1 MHVIDVPASHGWLW
15 IRQAWGIFVNRPAL
29 WIALLSG
36 WLLITLTLF
45 FIPLAGAALATM
57 LQPVFFGGLMLAAR
71 DQELGRPVAFAH
83 LFTGF
88 RVNGRALMSVGSI
101 TLLTEMMILL
111 LMGSLGLG
119 ADIPPAAQDERANIQ
134 ALLQSLEGKEW
145 IIVLGLALVFLVK
158 GVLWFVPPLL
168 VFHPMPVGHA
178 LRWSFFAFVSNF
190 SALLIFGIL
199 MMLIYVV
206 SIFPWGLGLLVTIP
220 LFAIGNYTSFR
231 GSFSGDYS
239 PGN

>member
-1 MHVIDVPASHGWLW
+1 MHVIDVPASHGLLW
-15 IRQAWGIFVNRPAL
+15 IKQAWAMFARYPAL

-45 FIPLAGAALATM
+45 FIPLAGPALATL

-71 DQELGRPVAFAH
+71 DQDLGRPVAFAH
-83 LFTGF
+83 LFAGF
-88 RVNGRALMSVGSI
+88 RVNSRALMSVGSI
-101 TLLTEMMILL
+101 TLLAEILILL

-119 ADIPPAAQDERANIQ
+119 ADIPTGPTNQDQRASLQ
-134 ALLQSLEGKEW
+134 ALLQSLQGKEW
-145 IIVLGLALVFLVK
+145 IVVLGLALAFLIK
-158 GVLWFVPPLL
+158 GILWFVPPLL
-168 VFHPMPVGHA
+168 VFHPMPVSHA

-199 MMLIYVV
+199 MMLMYMV
-206 SIFPWGLGLLVTIP
+206 SILPWGLGLLVTIP

-231 GSFSGDYS
+231 GSFS
-239 PGN
+239 NAAT

>member
-1 MHVIDVPASHGWLW
+1 MHVIDVPASQGLLW
-15 IRQAWGIFVNRPAL
+15 IKQAWAIFVRHPAI

-45 FIPLAGAALATM
+45 LIPLAGPALATM

-71 DQELGRPVAFAH
+71 DQDLGRPVAIAH
-83 LFTGF
+83 LFAGF

-101 TLLTEMMILL
+101 TLLTEILILL

-119 ADIPPAAQDERANIQ
+119 ADIPPAGQDERANLQ
-134 ALLQSLEGKEW
+134 ALLQSLDGKEW
-145 IIVLGLALVFLVK
+145 IVLLGLALLLLVK

-199 MMLIYVV
+199 MMLIYGV
-206 SIFPWGLGLLVTIP
+206 SIFPFGLGLLVSIP

-231 GSFSGDYS
+231 GSFSGD
-239 PGN
+239 